1 MAMDRITNTME
12 QKGTIKTRK
21 VKKENK
27 IAYEQKIDTKNNLL
41 SGNKMD
47 KSQKRW
53 QRGTWNVRGI
63 NGKEKKLEEE
73 FERAG
78 LEILGVTET
87 KKKGKGCIT
96 TENGHIFMYS
106 GVNVKSWASGGVG
119 CITTENG
126 HIFMYSGVNVKSW
139 ASGGVGCIA
148 NKSIAHRMQK
158 WEDWSE
164 RNMTVEIKD
173 ANGNISTIIITY
185 GPNEDDNKENKDK
198 YWKELTEIMEGARGK
213 IKLMGDFN
221 ARNEEDSIYIRN
233 KMGETLT
240 DDEETMIRWKEYFE
254 ELLHTTDREP

>member
-1 MAMDRITNTME
+1 MDRITNTME
-12 QKGTIKTRK
+12 QQGTIKTRK

-27 IAYEQKIDTKNNLL
+27 RAYEQKIDTKNNLL
-41 SGNKMD
+41 SGNKMN

-63 NGKEKKLEEE
+63 NGKEKGLEEE

-78 LEILGVTET
+78 LKILAVTET

-119 CITTENG
+119 CI
-126 HIFMYSGVNVKSW
+126 
-139 ASGGVGCIA
+139 A
-148 NKSIAHRMQK
+148 NKSIAHRIQK

-198 YWKELTEIMEGARGK
+198 YWKELTEIMEGTEGARGK
-213 IKLMGDFN
+213 IILIGDFN
-221 ARNEEDSIYIRN
+221 ARVERKDEVYKGIIGRYGENNRNTYIYTRDA
-233 KMGETLT
+233 K
-240 DDEETMIRWKEYFE
+240 
-254 ELLHTTDREP
+254 